1 MNVEKIY
8 VIHYSKLR
16 DRKERLES
24 QFKHLGIDVEY
35 ITEFDQ
41 EDLNDELIDSYYD
54 SSKEAYDKKIHPTYG
69 YRSTPHRILNKAEIS
84 CTLKHRLG
92 IQKIA
97 EECDDYG
104 LIFEDD
110 VVFVENFVD
119 NFNDFLESTPDDWD
133 AIFMGSCAGLRVPSQ
148 LIKKNINS
156 YKVDHPASKGGDSY
170 LIKKELAKN
179 IFETMDKFVT
189 ISDWELSYQLKLHN
203 ANVYWW
209 EPPLVAQGSELGIYK
224 STLR

>member
-8 VIHYSKLR
+8 VLHYSKLK
-16 DRKERLES
+16 DRKERLEA
-24 QFKHLGIDVEY
+24 QFKDLGIDVEY

-41 EDLNDELIDSYYD
+41 EDLSDELINSAYD
-54 SSKEAYDKKIHPTYG
+54 SSKEMYDTKIHSTYG
-69 YRSTPHRILNKAEIS
+69 NKSTPHRILNKAEIS
-84 CTLKHRLG
+84 CTFKHRSG

-97 EECDDYG
+97 KECDNYG

-110 VVFVENFVD
+110 VVFVENFVEK
-119 NFNDFLESTPDDWD
+119 FNIFLKSTPDDWD
-133 AIFMGSCAGLRVPSQ
+133 AIFMGSCAGLRVAPQ
-148 LIKKNINS
+148 FIKKNIS
-156 YKVDHPASKGGDSY
+156 AYKMDHPASKGGDSY
-170 LIKKELAKN
+170 LLRKELAEN
-179 IFETMDKFVT
+179 ISETMNTFVT

-209 EPPLVAQGSELGIYK
+209 EPPLVAQGSELGLYK